1 MNVKRKKTMEDKM
14 IKGLAMLGMLVIVF
28 GGPLMIGQQ
37 ASAIDTLEYS
47 SLISAPAIE
56 NVQKDKAV
64 LVLSDEITGRIYV
77 RNWEDILV
85 VELDKPYGK
94 RIELGLDKGK
104 YVLTNI
110 WEGEIYESRIA
121 LRQGEILNLIPDMLV
136 AIERTDIPQEQIQI
150 QPQKET
156 LLGDRIEMGIAGGID
171 FKSTKICDEHG
182 VLIGGNIGVTLNRNF
197 YIGVAGYA
205 RAVREN
211 GAFDLEVDFDDGRPS
226 YGGLILGYSFF
237 PLRKVH
243 FRVETLLGGGDA
255 WFGSFYIFEP
265 GVDAVFNITQ
275 ILRFRFGI
283 SMPFTDRE
291 KTGLDN
297 IMLNIGIQFGK

>member
-1 MNVKRKKTMEDKM
+1 M

-37 ASAIDTLEYS
+37 ASAIDRLEYS
-47 SLISAPAIE
+47 NLISAPAIE

-64 LVLSDEITGRIYV
+64 LVLSDEISGRIYV
-77 RNWEDILV
+77 RDREDILV

-94 RIELGLDKGK
+94 NIELSLDVGE
-104 YVLTNI
+104 YVLLNI
-110 WEGEIYESRIA
+110 WEGEVYESRIA
-121 LRQGEILNLIPDMLV
+121 LQQGDMLELTPDMLETV
-136 AIERTDIPQEQIQI
+136 ERIDIPQEQI

-156 LLGDRIEMGIAGGID
+156 LLGDRIEMYISGGID

-197 YIGVAGYA
+197 YVGVAGYT

-211 GAFDLEVDFDDGRPS
+211 GAFDLEIDFDDGRPS
-226 YGGLILGYSFF
+226 YGGLILVYSFF

-275 ILRFRFGI
+275 ILRFRLGI
-283 SMPFTDRE
+283 SMPFTDHE
-291 KTGLDN
+291 KSGLEN
-297 IMLNIGIQFGK
+297 LILNIGIQFGK

>member
-1 MNVKRKKTMEDKM
+1 M

-37 ASAIDTLEYS
+37 ASAIDTLKYS

-64 LVLSDEITGRIYV
+64 LVLSDEITGRIYI
-77 RNWEDILV
+77 RDWEDILV

-94 RIELGLDKGK
+94 NIELVLDVGE
-104 YVLTNI
+104 YMLLNI
-110 WEGEIYESRIA
+110 WEGEVYESRIA
-121 LRQGEILNLIPDMLV
+121 LQQGDMLKLTPDMLETV
-136 AIERTDIPQEQIQI
+136 ERTDIPQEQIQT
-150 QPQKET
+150 QTQKET
-156 LLGDRIEMGIAGGID
+156 LLGDRIEMYIAGGID

-197 YIGVAGYA
+197 YVGVAGYT

-275 ILRFRFGI
+275 ILRFRLGI
-283 SMPFTDRE
+283 SMPFTDHE
-291 KTGLDN
+291 KSGLEN
-297 IMLNIGIQFGK
+297 LILNIGIQFGK

>member
-1 MNVKRKKTMEDKM
+1 M

-37 ASAIDTLEYS
+37 ASAIDRLEYS
-47 SLISAPAIE
+47 NLISAPAIE

-64 LVLSDEITGRIYV
+64 LVLSDEISGRIYV
-77 RNWEDILV
+77 RDREDILV

-94 RIELGLDKGK
+94 KIELSLDVGE
-104 YVLTNI
+104 YVLLNI
-110 WEGEIYESRIA
+110 WEGEVYESRIA
-121 LRQGEILNLIPDMLV
+121 LQQGDMLELTPDMLETV
-136 AIERTDIPQEQIQI
+136 ERIDIPQEQI

-156 LLGDRIEMGIAGGID
+156 LLGDRIEMYISGGID

-197 YIGVAGYA
+197 YVGVAGYT

-211 GAFDLEVDFDDGRPS
+211 GAFDLEIDFDDGRPS
-226 YGGLILGYSFF
+226 YGGLILVYSFF

-275 ILRFRFGI
+275 ILRFRLGL

-291 KTGLDN
+291 KTGLEN
-297 IMLNIGIQFGK
+297 LMLNIGIQFGK